1 LARRLAARGH
11 PVALAARRIDLLE
24 SLAEEIQAEGGSAVA
39 LACDVTHPAQV
50 AAAVRQAEAAL
61 GPVERLICCAGG
73 GEKTRI
79 EGFSADHVERV
90 IAVNVGGTANCIEAV
105 LPGMVTRGRGQIV
118 AVGSLAACRGLPGA
132 AAYCAAKAALAALME
147 GLRVDLAPRGIIVT
161 LLMPGFV
168 QTNPEKKRKPLALS
182 LDVATAR
189 MVRTI
194 EAGKLYDAFPWRLR
208 LPLVMLRLAP
218 TISCFASA
226 ANPASA
232 SRDRPEH
239 LLTPDGEF
247 SERYRKRSRRA
258 RPAERVRPHRQPQ
271 GLRHV
276 IDGRPLEGGAAGDGP
291 FIAESLCLFPRASC
305 DQGRLRPTKVR
316 GLGTGRW
323 PEHLR
328 AA

>member
-1 LARRLAARGH
+1 MPITFMTGASSGIGRHLARRLAARGH
-11 PVALAARRIDLLE
+11 PVALSARRIDLLE

-39 LACDVTHPAQV
+39 LACDVTDPAQV

-79 EGFSADHVERV
+79 EGFSAEHVERV

-118 AVGSLAACRGLPGA
+118 AVGSLAAYRGLPGA

-194 EAGKLYDAFPWRLR
+194 EAGKPYDAFPWKLR
-208 LPLVMLRLAP
+208 LPLALLRLAP
-218 TISCFASA
+218 ARLA
-226 ANPASA
+226 
-232 SRDRPEH
+232 DH
-239 LLTPDGEF
+239 LLRVGRGG
-247 SERYRKRSRRA
+247 SGRR
-258 RPAERVRPHRQPQ
+258 H
-271 GLRHV
+271 
-276 IDGRPLEGGAAGDGP
+276 
-291 FIAESLCLFPRASC
+291 PRAS
-305 DQGRLRPTKVR
+305 
-316 GLGTGRW
+316 
-323 PEHLR
+323 R
-328 AA
+328 ASNP